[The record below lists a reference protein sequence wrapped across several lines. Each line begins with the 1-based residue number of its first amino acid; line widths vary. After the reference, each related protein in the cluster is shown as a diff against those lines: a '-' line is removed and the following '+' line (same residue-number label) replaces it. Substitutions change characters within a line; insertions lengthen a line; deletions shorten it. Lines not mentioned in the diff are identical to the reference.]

1 MLLVRALFSKPTKTL
16 VDTHFRYIGK
26 KRNTRTLHDVYETR
40 ERDKL
45 VYVAT
50 DRETAFN
57 NRLLASVPF
66 KGQAMNQISQW
77 WFEHTKDI
85 VDNAVM
91 GTPDPRVTIMRKT
104 KTLPFDLVVRR
115 YQHTN
120 IVVPIPK
127 WGNRWVSEH
136 DLVSTGVLT
145 KSEWDTLS
153 HNALRLFSFAQNE
166 VTQRG
171 LLLVDTKY
179 RFGRDLDNET
189 QFYLTGGELHTPG
202 NSRYWL
208 LNTYESNLQN
218 GLEPE
223 RLWLDTD
230 SHHNPHTD
238 PVLPEAPERWIRKLS
253 TQYIDMYETITG
265 NTFVPSNPEGIEQTI
280 LEALY

>member
-1 MLLVRALFSKPTKTL
+1 MLLVRALCLKPTTHVCSKPTL
-16 VDTHFRYIGK
+16 VDTQFRYIGK
-26 KRNTRTLHDVYETR
+26 KRNTRTLHDVYETH

-45 VYVAT
+45 VYIAT
-50 DRETAFN
+50 DRD
-57 NRLLASVPF
+57 RVLASVPF

-85 VDNAVM
+85 VDNAVV
-91 GTPDPRVTIMRKT
+91 GTPDPRVTIVRKT
-104 KTLPFDLVVRR
+104 QTLPFDLVVRR

-127 WGNRWVSEH
+127 WGNRSVSEH

-145 KSEWDTLS
+145 ASEWDTLS
-153 HNALRLFSFAQNE
+153 DNALRLFSFAQNK

-171 LLLVDTKY
+171 LLLMDTKY

-189 QFYLTGGELHTPG
+189 RFYLTGGELHTPG
-202 NSRYWL
+202 NSRY
-208 LNTYESNLQN
+208 ESTLHLN

-223 RLWLDTD
+223 RLWLD
-230 SHHNPHTD
+230 PG
-238 PVLPEAPERWIRKLS
+238 LPERLLA

-265 NTFVPSNPEGIEQTI
+265 NTFVPSNTEGLEQTI

>member
-1 MLLVRALFSKPTKTL
+1 M
-16 VDTHFRYIGK
+16 
-26 KRNTRTLHDVYETR
+26 HDVYETR

-45 VYVAT
+45 VYIAT
-50 DRETAFN
+50 DRD
-57 NRLLASVPF
+57 RLLASVPF

-77 WFEHTKDI
+77 WFENTKDI
-85 VDNAVM
+85 VDNAVV
-91 GTPDPRVTIMRKT
+91 GTPDPRVTIVRKT
-104 KTLPFDLVVRR
+104 QTLPFDLVVRR

-127 WGNRWVSEH
+127 WGNRTVSEH

-145 KSEWDTLS
+145 TSEWDTLS
-153 HNALRLFSFAQNE
+153 DNALRLFSFAQNK

-189 QFYLTGGELHTPG
+189 RFYLTGGELHTPG
-202 NSRYWL
+202 NSRYD
-208 LNTYESNLQN
+208 SNLQN

-230 SHHNPHTD
+230 RLRAWVTKHCQDNPHTD
-238 PVLPEAPERWIRKLS
+238 PVLPERLLA

-265 NTFVPSNPEGIEQTI
+265 NTFVPSNTEGIEQTI